1 VLEVLL
7 RKQNEMPPDCSA
19 NKKLISRLVLKA
31 KRLSP
36 DCSEA
41 KRLSPDCSEAK
52 RLSPDCSESRKE
64 FLKIFLQKQANPE
77 ISFTDKQ
84 KTL

>member
-41 KRLSPDCSEAK
+41 KRLSPDCSE
-52 RLSPDCSESRKE
+52 SRKE